1 MQEEVENKSVTL
13 AISATRLTGRL
24 LKAAIAK
31 YLAHLKE
38 KKLAKNRDSPVI
50 PHGKQTVKELAA
62 QNAGMTNIEI
72 TDSNIK
78 SFERVARKYGVDYAL
93 KKDTSG
99 EKPKYLVFFKAKD
112 ADALTAAF
120 TEYSAQKIRHAER
133 PSILAVLAKFK
144 AIVKAN
150 TIDRVKN
157 RDKELT
163 R

>member
-1 MQEEVENKSVTL
+1 MQEEVDSRTVTL
-13 AISATRLTGRL
+13 VISATKLTGRV
-24 LKAAIAK
+24 LKSAMAK
-31 YLAHLKE
+31 YVAHVKAKKAE
-38 KKLAKNRDSPVI
+38 KANTKPT
-50 PHGKQTVKELAA
+50 GKQTVKELVG
-62 QNAGMTNIEI
+62 QNQGVSNIEVS
-72 TDSNIK
+72 DSNIK
-78 SFERVARKYGVDYAL
+78 SFDRVARKYGVDYAL

-99 EKPKYLVFFKAKD
+99 DKPKYLVFFKAKD
-112 ADALTAAF
+112 TDALMAAF

-133 PSILAVLAKFK
+133 PSILAALAKFK